1 MAHGGNR
8 EGSGRPRSKNPRLAR
23 SIKFSD
29 DEWNKLKSIA
39 KANGITASEYIRN
52 KLLGGTK
59 MLINTGDVISK
70 INGLVVD
77 RKDVRDEIIAA
88 FEDSLEVIISR
99 QTDGV
104 YQVYENHPDADII
117 TVKLEELGDNE
128 VKIIAE

>member
-1 MAHGGNR
+1 
-8 EGSGRPRSKNPRLAR
+8 
-23 SIKFSD
+23 
-29 DEWNKLKSIA
+29 
-39 KANGITASEYIRN
+39 
-52 KLLGGTK
+52 
-59 MLINTGDVISK
+59 MLINIGDVISK

-128 VKIIAE
+128 VKNYCGIGGRCNAGTSRLNREKVWNINSY